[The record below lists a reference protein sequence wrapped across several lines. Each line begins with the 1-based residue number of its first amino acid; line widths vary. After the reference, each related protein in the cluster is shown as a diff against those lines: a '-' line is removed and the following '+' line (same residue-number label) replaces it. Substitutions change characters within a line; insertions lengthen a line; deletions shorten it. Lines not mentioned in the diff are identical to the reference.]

1 MITIVHSTL
10 LASLRQWLVFLCL
23 ISVCTKLVIVSVC
36 TKLVIVR
43 VVVVSRNK
51 YGDMFPR
58 LYFLKRAFGVMRAE
72 YSVPTSNN
80 NGSCVPHYSRVFG
93 VWTFE

>member
-1 MITIVHSTL
+1 M
-10 LASLRQWLVFLCL
+10 CL
-23 ISVCTKLVIVSVC
+23 ISVC

-43 VVVVSRNK
+43 VVVVARNK
-51 YGDMFPR
+51 VWRFVPTPI
-58 LYFLKRAFGVMRAE
+58 LFKRAFGVMRAE
-72 YSVPTSNN
+72 YSVPTSN

>member
-1 MITIVHSTL
+1 MITLIHSTL

-23 ISVCTKLVIVSVC
+23 ISVCTKLVIV
-36 TKLVIVR
+36 R
-43 VVVVSRNK
+43 VVVVARDK